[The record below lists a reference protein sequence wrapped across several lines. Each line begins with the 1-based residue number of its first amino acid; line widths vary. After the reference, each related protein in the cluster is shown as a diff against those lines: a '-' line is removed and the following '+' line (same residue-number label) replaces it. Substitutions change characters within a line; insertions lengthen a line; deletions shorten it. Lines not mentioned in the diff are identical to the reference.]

1 MRDRSNADAI
11 YVKGI
16 TFYYQDMS
24 DRATKCFHQVLR
36 LNPDHK
42 PSQVII
48 KVRLCFILLSG
59 IHIMSIYILL

>member
-42 PSQVII
+42 PSQIII
-48 KVRLCFILLSG
+48 KVSCE
-59 IHIMSIYILL
+59 MVMYV